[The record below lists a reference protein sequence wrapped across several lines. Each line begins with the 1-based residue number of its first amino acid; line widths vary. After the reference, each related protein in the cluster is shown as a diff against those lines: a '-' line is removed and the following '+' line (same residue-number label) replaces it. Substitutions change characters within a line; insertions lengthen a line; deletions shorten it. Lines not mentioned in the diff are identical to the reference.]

1 MKTITLSFETRFS
14 DDFKFYR
21 VERKNLGPELGAQ
34 ITKVTKIYEGCDPNK
49 PAVDNV
55 SMTFKKDEILCLLG
69 RNGAG
74 KSTIIKLLTGQLL
87 PNFGEVHLPLD
98 YDLITGFKNP
108 QEQIGLCSQNNVLIP
123 NLTAQEHLELYA
135 QMKLRSGHAKEI
147 RRVMTNMKLG
157 KYKDYKVCEL
167 SGGYKRRLCIAI
179 AFLGSPNLVILDEPC
194 SGIDTNAR
202 KTIWELIDALRKNRA
217 VVLAT
222 HDLDEAQ
229 HLGDNIIIMKDGRIA
244 LQSNTKDLQ
253 NELTKNFTINIELKA
268 SLSTDKD
275 IANDVKNAIT
285 THTPKAPAAISL
297 HDCDLSAV
305 IPYCDDDGNII
316 E

>member
-1 MKTITLSFETRFS
+1 MILFL
-14 DDFKFYR
+14 DDFKFYK
-21 VERKNLGPELGAQ
+21 VERKNIGHELGAQ
-34 ITKVTKIYEGCDPNK
+34 LIKTTKIYEGCDPNK
-49 PAVDNV
+49 PAVNNV
-55 SMTFKKDEILCLLG
+55 SLDFKKDEILCLLG

-74 KSTIIKLLTGQLL
+74 KSTIIKMLTGEEAAS
-87 PNFGEVHLPLD
+87 FGEVYLPLD
-98 YDLITGFKNP
+98 YDLITGFRNP

-123 NLTAQEHLELYA
+123 SLTAEEHLELYA
-135 QMKLRSGHAKEI
+135 KLKLRKGVGKEI

-157 KYKDYKVCEL
+157 KYKNYKVREL

-202 KTIWELIDALRKNRA
+202 KTIWELIGALRKNRA

-229 HLGDNIIIMKDGRIA
+229 HLGDKIVIMKNGRLA
-244 LQSNTKDLQ
+244 LESTTKDLQ
-253 NELTKNFTINIELKA
+253 NELTKNFTIEIELKA

-275 IANDVKNAIT
+275 VANDVKNVII
-285 THTPKAPAAISL
+285 THTSHSPAAISL
-297 HDCDLSAV
+297 HDCNMSAV
-305 IPYCDDDGNII
+305 ISYSDADGKTI

>member
-1 MKTITLSFETRFS
+1 M
-14 DDFKFYR
+14 
-21 VERKNLGPELGAQ
+21 
-34 ITKVTKIYEGCDPNK
+34 TKVTKIYEECDPNK

-55 SMTFKKDEILCLLG
+55 SLTFKKDQIMCLLG

-87 PNFGEVHLPLD
+87 ASFGEIQLPLD
-98 YDLITGFKNP
+98 YDIITGFKNH
-108 QEQIGLCSQNNVLIP
+108 QEQIGLCSQNNILIP

-135 QMKLRSGHAKEI
+135 RLKLRKGLAKEV
-147 RRVMTNMKLG
+147 RRVMNNMKLG
-157 KYKDYKVCEL
+157 KYKNHKACEL
-167 SGGYKRRLCIAI
+167 SGGYQRRLCIAI

-194 SGIDTNAR
+194 SGIDTHAK
-202 KTIWELIDALRKNRA
+202 KTIWELIESLRKNRA

-244 LQSNTKDLQ
+244 LESNTKDLQ
-253 NELTKNFTINIELKA
+253 NELTKNFTLNVQLKA

-275 IANDVKNAIT
+275 TATEIKEVITKHTSKVPANIDIQDCNLTAL
-285 THTPKAPAAISL
+285 IS
-297 HDCDLSAV
+297 
-305 IPYCDDDGNII
+305 YCDEEGKMI

>member
-1 MKTITLSFETRFS
+1 MLCFTDDASFYT
-14 DDFKFYR
+14 
-21 VERKNLGPELGAQ
+21 VERKNLNKDLGAQ
-34 ITKVTKIYEGCDPNK
+34 MTKVSKIYEGCDPNK

-55 SMTFKKDEILCLLG
+55 SLSFMKDEILCLLG

-74 KSTIIKLLTGQLL
+74 KSTIIKLLTGQLF
-87 PNFGEVHLPLD
+87 PSFGEINLPLD

-135 QMKLRSGHAKEI
+135 KLKLRKGFAKEV

-157 KYKDYKVCEL
+157 KYKNYKVFEL
-167 SGGYKRRLCIAI
+167 SGGYKRRLSIAL

-194 SGIDTNAR
+194 SGIDTHAR
-202 KTIWELIDALRKNRA
+202 KTIWELIEALRKNRA

-229 HLGDNIIIMKDGRIA
+229 HLGDKIIIMKNGRVA
-244 LQSNTKDLQ
+244 LQSTTKDLQ
-253 NELTKNFTINIELKA
+253 NELTKNFTINVQLKA
-268 SLSTDKD
+268 SLSNDKD
-275 IANDVKNAIT
+275 VVNDVKDAIT
-285 THTPKAPAAISL
+285 KHTTHMPSTNIIL
-297 HDCDLSAV
+297 HDCNLSAV
-305 IPYCDDDGNII
+305 FNYCDSDEKII

>member
-1 MKTITLSFETRFS
+1 M
-14 DDFKFYR
+14 
-21 VERKNLGPELGAQ
+21 N
-34 ITKVTKIYEGCDPNK
+34 KVTKIYDGCDPNK

-55 SMTFKKDEILCLLG
+55 SIAFKKDEIVCLLG

-74 KSTIIKLLTGQLL
+74 KSTIIKLLTGQLV
-87 PNFGEVHLPLD
+87 PSFGDVHLPLD
-98 YDLITGFKNP
+98 YDIISGFRNP
-108 QEQIGLCSQNNVLIP
+108 QEQIGLCSQNNILIP
-123 NLTAQEHLELYA
+123 SLTAEEHLELYA
-135 QMKLRSGHAKEI
+135 RMKLRRGINKEI
-147 RRVMTNMKLG
+147 RRVMTNMRLG
-157 KYKDYKVCEL
+157 KYKNYKVSEL

-194 SGIDTNAR
+194 SGVDTNAR
-202 KTIWELIDALRKNRA
+202 KTIWELIESLRKDRA

-244 LQSNTKDLQ
+244 MESSTRDLQ
-253 NELTKNFTINIELKA
+253 NELTKNFTVNVELKA

-275 IANDVKNAIT
+275 LTTEVKDTIT
-285 THTPKAPAAISL
+285 SNTLKAPANITL
-297 HDCDLSAV
+297 HDCNLSAV
-305 IPYCDDDGNII
+305 IPYTDADGNSV

>member
-1 MKTITLSFETRFS
+1 M
-14 DDFKFYR
+14 
-21 VERKNLGPELGAQ
+21 
-34 ITKVTKIYEGCDPNK
+34 
-49 PAVDNV
+49 
-55 SMTFKKDEILCLLG
+55 LG

-87 PNFGEVHLPLD
+87 PNFGEIHLPLD
-98 YDLITGFKNP
+98 YDLISGFKNH
-108 QEQIGLCSQNNVLIP
+108 QEHIGLCSQNNTLIP
-123 NLTAQEHLELYA
+123 DLTAQEHLELYA
-135 QMKLRSGHAKEI
+135 RLKLRKGFGKEI
-147 RRVMTNMKLG
+147 RRVMNNMKLG
-157 KYKDYKVCEL
+157 KYKNYRVSEL

-194 SGIDTNAR
+194 SGIDTHAR

-244 LQSNTKDLQ
+244 LESTTKDLQ
-253 NELTKNFTINIELKA
+253 NELTKNFTINVELKA

-275 IANDVKNAIT
+275 IATDVKSAIVS
-285 THTPKAPAAISL
+285 HTLSAPASITL
-297 HDCDLSAV
+297 HDCVMSAV
-305 IPYCDDDGNII
+305 VQYCAADGQLI

>member
-1 MKTITLSFETRFS
+1 M
-14 DDFKFYR
+14 
-21 VERKNLGPELGAQ
+21 A
-34 ITKVTKIYEGCDPNK
+34 KVTMIYDGCDPNK

-55 SMTFKKDEILCLLG
+55 SMTFKKDEVLCLLG

-87 PNFGEVHLPLD
+87 PSYGEIHLPLD
-98 YDLITGFKNP
+98 YDLITGFRNH
-108 QEQIGLCSQNNVLIP
+108 QEQIGICSQNNVLIP

-135 QMKLRSGHAKEI
+135 RLKLRKNIGKEV

-157 KYKDYKVCEL
+157 KYKNHRACEL

-194 SGIDTNAR
+194 SGIDTHAR
-202 KTIWELIDALRKNRA
+202 KTIWELVESLRKNRA

-244 LQSNTKDLQ
+244 LQSTTKDLQ
-253 NELTKNFTINIELKA
+253 NELTKNFTLKIQLKA

-275 IANDVKNAIT
+275 IAKEVKEVVT
-285 THTPKAPAAISL
+285 THTKKIPAEIEL
-297 HDCDLSAV
+297 QDCTLSAV
-305 IPYCDDDGNII
+305 ISYNDAEGKVI

>member
-1 MKTITLSFETRFS
+1 M
-14 DDFKFYR
+14 
-21 VERKNLGPELGAQ
+21 GPELGAK
-34 ITKVTKIYEGCDPNK
+34 ISKVTKIYEGCDPNK

-55 SMTFKKDEILCLLG
+55 SIDFKKDEILCLLG

-74 KSTIIKLLTGQLL
+74 KSTIIKMLTGQLL
-87 PNFGEVHLPLD
+87 PNFGDIHLPLD
-98 YDLITGFKNP
+98 YDLITGFRNH
-108 QEQIGLCSQNNVLIP
+108 QEHIGLCSQNNVLIP

-135 QMKLRSGHAKEI
+135 RIKLRKSFSKEV
-147 RRVMTNMKLG
+147 RRVMNNMKLG
-157 KYKDYKVCEL
+157 KYKHYRVCEL

-194 SGIDTNAR
+194 SGIDTHAR
-202 KTIWELIDALRKNRA
+202 KTIWELIEALRKNRA

-244 LQSNTKDLQ
+244 LQSTTKDLQ
-253 NELTKNFTINIELKA
+253 NELTKNFTINVELKA
-268 SLSTDKD
+268 SLAMDKEV
-275 IANDVKNAIT
+275 ANDVKNAIA
-285 THTPKAPAAISL
+285 THTTKAPATINL
-297 HDCDLSAV
+297 LDCNLSAL
-305 IPYCDDDGNII
+305 IAYCDDDGKVI